1 MEFILAIAFVAV
13 VAFLLVQNKKKT
25 ADSTAPTVQEVAAAA
40 EKVVE
45 TVVAEVKKETDV
57 VKKTVANKAKAVA
70 AAKTA
75 KAKPAVKKAPAKKTP
90 AKKAKV
96 SK

>member
-13 VAFLLVQNKKKT
+13 IGYLLVSSNKKK
-25 ADSTAPTVQEVAAAA
+25 PTVPTVTEVAAAA

-75 KAKPAVKKAPAKKTP
+75 KAKPATKKAPAKKTP